1 MDIRIVS
8 TLTSEDE
15 KGVAG
20 ALLKALLELLN
31 GLPIAYV
38 VRIETSGADVLHG
51 SNMDPGATAIDG
63 LPDPIAI
70 R

>member
-38 VRIETSGADVLHG
+38 VRIETSGEGVIHASNLGEG
-51 SNMDPGATAIDG
+51 SPPMDPM
-63 LPDPIAI
+63 PDPFAVS
-70 R
+70 